1 MAAGVGPHGLIM
13 VTWPVEHDAP
23 DEAASI
29 DTAEGKVEGSVS
41 DTN

>member
-1 MAAGVGPHGLIM
+1 MAAGVGPHGLMM
-13 VTWPVEHDAP
+13 VTRSVEPDAP
-23 DEAASI
+23 EEAASI